1 MVMSGIWV
9 SRAAIVRHPFELYT
23 DLVKVSLTMS
33 SRHIVEGYPE
43 RVFEKDGLSDAP

>member
-1 MVMSGIWV
+1 
-9 SRAAIVRHPFELYT
+9 
-23 DLVKVSLTMS
+23 MS